1 MMIRVIHSNVNQ
13 CWFGMWNN
21 QVLRLFNSK
30 GEAEAWRDNIIRRE
44 SGRRWA
50 QSWESIGGE

>member
-1 MMIRVIHSNVNQ
+1 MIRVIHSNVNQ
-13 CWFGMWNN
+13 CWFGMWND